1 MIPWA
6 SAALLQEAYASSD
19 THIVCDAFGSQP
31 QPRFSM
37 HITVLSCVEQH
48 CVHSISPALLCTKDL
63 SFWLRRSVPE
73 PEAHS
78 VCRSRTGS
86 FGERPWMN
94 QA

>member
-63 SFWLRRSVPE
+63 SFGCAGQCRNQKHT
-73 PEAHS
+73 AYADHAQDHS
-78 VCRSRTGS
+78 EKGP
-86 FGERPWMN
+86 G
-94 QA
+94 